1 MTAAHHPVL
10 RRAARFELCTD
21 GAGGIFAFDHILG
34 RTHYAQHLGEH
45 EIDLLYAG
53 VRLVVPALVPSP
65 ADHALP
71 AGWTALRQLERAQQV
86 VLVLCDPAAVSADD
100 EQLLA
105 EHAALVAQLPGWSL
119 LRVDLRASA
128 TQDAALVVQA
138 VLGAL
143 QQRWLANHPRP
154 LARSDDS
161 MDRTLTLPQ
170 IVADV
175 REDIAGWA
183 QTAYAARDYARKRRA
198 SFVSYHADNTVSSA
212 IERASE
218 LGHAAID
225 GTVLAERI
233 DAALRT
239 HSPFSF
245 VRVGEG
251 EGCFLSYQRYLDD
264 RSPANEVFGVCA
276 KDIFRIWFA
285 RNIHDASP
293 AELGALHELFWG
305 ALRSAD
311 VIGVPTVER
320 VLFEHVHCIDD
331 LARHGFNRGYIG
343 VVEILQ
349 HLLHARSQGLL
360 PQAVFS
366 DCDIARPLY
375 EWQDW
380 RSALATTLPRLLQGR
395 RDVTLVSCHAQL
407 GATLQRFLDIGN
419 VRTLRIPPER
429 GRVAGQDH
437 LDGDHY
443 TDHFAS
449 ICDAL
454 RRDPSPL
461 VVVAA
466 GFLGKTYCAVAK
478 QAGSVAVDIGSLA
491 DHWAG
496 HDTRAKNA
504 WNLSSPFQG
513 A

>member
-1 MTAAHHPVL
+1 MTVAH
-10 RRAARFELCTD
+10 RRAPTRPARFELRLD
-21 GAGGIFAFDHILG
+21 GAGGIFAFDHVLG

-53 VRLVVPALVPSP
+53 VRLVVPTLLPAP
-65 ADHALP
+65 ADQAQP
-71 AGWTALRQLERAQQV
+71 AGWAALRQLERAHQV
-86 VLVLCDPAAVSADD
+86 VLVLCDAAATGADD

-119 LRVDLRASA
+119 LRVDLPAPA
-128 TQDAALVVQA
+128 TQDAEA
-138 VLGAL
+138 VFRAALGAL
-143 QQRWLANHPRP
+143 QDRWLAAHPRP
-154 LARSDDS
+154 LAHSDDA
-161 MDRTLTLPQ
+161 MDRTLTLPHM
-170 IVADV
+170 VADV
-175 REDIAGWA
+175 RHDIAAWA
-183 QTAYAARDYARKRRA
+183 QAAYAARDYARKRRA
-198 SFVSYHADNTVSSA
+198 SFVTYLANNTVASA
-212 IERASE
+212 VDRARE
-218 LGHAAID
+218 LAREAID
-225 GTVLAERI
+225 GTALADRI
-233 DAALRT
+233 DAALRS

-264 RSPANEVFGVCA
+264 RSPDNEVFGVCA

-293 AELGALHELFWG
+293 AELDTVRELFWN
-305 ALRSAD
+305 AMRSAD

-349 HLLHARSQGLL
+349 HLQHARSQGLL

-366 DCDIARPLY
+366 DCDVARPLY
-375 EWQDW
+375 AWQDW

-443 TDHFAS
+443 TDHFAG

-466 GFLGKTYCAVAK
+466 GFLGKAYCAVAK

-504 WNLSSPFQG
+504 WNLPSPFEG

>member
-1 MTAAHHPVL
+1 MTAAHRHAP
-10 RRAARFELCTD
+10 RHAARFELRLD
-21 GAGGIFAFDHILG
+21 GAGGIFAFDHALG
-34 RTHYAQHLGEH
+34 RTYYTQHQGEH
-45 EIDLLYAG
+45 DIDLLYAG
-53 VRLVVPALVPSP
+53 VRLVVPALLPSP
-65 ADHALP
+65 ADQALP
-71 AGWTALRQLERAQQV
+71 AGWSALRQLERAQRV
-86 VLVLCDPAAVSADD
+86 VLVLCDPAATRADD

-119 LRVDLRASA
+119 LRVDLPAPA
-128 TQDAALVVQA
+128 TQDAAGVFRA
-138 VLGAL
+138 VLGAV
-143 QQRWLANHPRP
+143 QQRWLAANPRP
-154 LARSDDS
+154 LARNDDAIG
-161 MDRTLTLPQ
+161 RTLTLPQ
-170 IVADV
+170 MVADV
-175 REDIAGWA
+175 RQDIEGWA
-183 QTAYAARDYARKRRA
+183 QAAYTSRDYARKRRA
-198 SFVSYHADNTVSSA
+198 SFVSYHADNAVASSV
-212 IERASE
+212 ERARE
-218 LGHAAID
+218 LGREAID
-225 GTVLAERI
+225 GTALAERI
-233 DAALRT
+233 DAALHT

-251 EGCFLSYQRYLDD
+251 EGCFLSYQRYMDE

-293 AELGALHELFWG
+293 AELGTVRDLFWN
-305 ALRSAD
+305 ALRNAD

-343 VVEILQ
+343 VVEILH
-349 HLLHARSQGLL
+349 HLQHARSQGQM

-380 RSALATTLPRLLQGR
+380 RSALATTLPRMLQGR
-395 RDVTLVSCHAQL
+395 REVTLVSCHAQL
-407 GATLQRFLDIGN
+407 GATLQRFLDIGH

-437 LDGDHY
+437 LGGDHY
-443 TDHFAS
+443 ADHFAS

-466 GFLGKTYCAVAK
+466 GFLGKAYCAVAK

-504 WNLSSPFQG
+504 WNLPSPFPG
-513 A
+513 T